1 MTCLIEKDLGAIHLQ
16 AYLNIVQIVLSVV
29 LVVVVLMQTKG
40 SGIGGIFGAE
50 TSVFRTR
57 RGVQK
62 TLFQF
67 TVALAILFVVVS
79 LLSVWYAKS
88 IA

>member
-1 MTCLIEKDLGAIHLQ
+1 MQ

-29 LVVVVLMQTKG
+29 LVVVILIQTKG

-67 TVALAILFVVVS
+67 TVALAAIFVLVS
-79 LLSVWYAKS
+79 LLSVWYVKS
-88 IA
+88 IV

>member
-1 MTCLIEKDLGAIHLQ
+1 MQ
-16 AYLNIVQIVLSVV
+16 AYLNVVQIILAVV
-29 LVVVVLMQTKG
+29 LIVVVLLQTKG
-40 SGIGGIFGAE
+40 SGFGGAFGAE

-67 TVALAILFVVVS
+67 TVALAVIFVAVA
-79 LLSVWYAKS
+79 LINVWYAKS
-88 IA
+88 LG

>member
-1 MTCLIEKDLGAIHLQ
+1 LQ

-67 TVALAILFVVVS
+67 TVALAAIFVLVS
-79 LLSVWYAKS
+79 LLSVWYVKS
-88 IA
+88 IV

>member
-1 MTCLIEKDLGAIHLQ
+1 MQ
-16 AYLNIVQIVLSVV
+16 AYLNVVQII
-29 LVVVVLMQTKG
+29 LVVVFIVVVLLQTKG
-40 SGIGGIFGAE
+40 SGFGGAFGAE

-67 TVALAILFVVVS
+67 TVALAVIFVAVA
-79 LLSVWYAKS
+79 LLNVWYAKS
-88 IA
+88 LG

>member
-1 MTCLIEKDLGAIHLQ
+1 MQ

-67 TVALAILFVVVS
+67 TVALAAIFVLVS
-79 LLSVWYAKS
+79 LLSVWYVKS
-88 IA
+88 IV

>member
-1 MTCLIEKDLGAIHLQ
+1 MQ

>member
-1 MTCLIEKDLGAIHLQ
+1 MQ
-16 AYLNIVQIVLSVV
+16 AYLNTVQIILSVV
-29 LVVVVLMQTKG
+29 LIVVVLLQTKG

-62 TLFQF
+62 TLFQI
-67 TVALAILFVVVS
+67 TVGLAVIFVLVS